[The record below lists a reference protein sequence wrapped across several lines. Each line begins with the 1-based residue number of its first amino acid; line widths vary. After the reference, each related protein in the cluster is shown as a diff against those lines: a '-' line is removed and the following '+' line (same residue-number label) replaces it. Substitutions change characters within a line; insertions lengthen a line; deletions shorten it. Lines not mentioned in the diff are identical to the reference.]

1 MSIAPLFVNKNI
13 SNMGMCF
20 LSLNKRKILV
30 PKLSLLNLFLFHSFT
45 SDTSM
50 FVIHKTI
57 R

>member
-30 PKLSLLNLFLFHSFT
+30 PKLTLLNLFLFHSFT